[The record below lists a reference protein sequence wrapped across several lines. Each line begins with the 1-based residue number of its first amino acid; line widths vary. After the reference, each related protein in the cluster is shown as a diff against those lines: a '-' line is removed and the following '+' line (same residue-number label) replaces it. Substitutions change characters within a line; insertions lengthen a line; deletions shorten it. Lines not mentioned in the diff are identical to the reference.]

1 MNEKRFVEKMEER
14 KKLNENISVKENR
27 QIEKSQ
33 RFLSNQVEYECIFSY
48 KDKDAY
54 VFYMLDGSYGIN
66 LEDIEAIKKYFKPQD
81 IVFASF
87 IDEDEF
93 PLMMI
98 RIVWE

>member
-48 KDKDAY
+48 KDKDA
-54 VFYMLDGSYGIN
+54 
-66 LEDIEAIKKYFKPQD
+66 
-81 IVFASF
+81 
-87 IDEDEF
+87 
-93 PLMMI
+93 
-98 RIVWE
+98 